1 MAVRFTPESARRLT
15 RKDRTYR
22 ARRWA
27 LTGAA
32 AVIAVG
38 AAAWLVH
45 PVAGVIGA
53 VATGVAVLLAC
64 LGRDLAIVRAELA
77 EHGALLATA
86 SLRDGIPD
94 PLNVAA
100 LCPENLRFVVQQIHQ
115 RRPRRVLEFGS
126 GVSTVVIARV
136 LREFGDPVRLD
147 SFEHHERWYPRTREL
162 LERTGVT
169 DVAHLHY
176 APLAPRPGLDVPW
189 YDLSA
194 LADGEL
200 YDFVLVDGPQ
210 GGRSREPLARLG
222 GFLAVRERLAPG
234 AVILLDD
241 GLRRGE
247 REVVQRWQQA
257 EPRLRVSLHRSDTG
271 MWMIELPGPEEVQRA
286 ET

>member
-1 MAVRFTPESARRLT
+1 MVVRFTPESANRLT

-22 ARRWA
+22 APRWA
-27 LTGAA
+27 LAGAA
-32 AVIAVG
+32 AVLGVGG
-38 AAAWLVH
+38 AAFLVH
-45 PVAGVIGA
+45 PVAGVICA
-53 VATGVAVLLAC
+53 VATGVGLLLAF
-64 LGRDLAIVRAELA
+64 LGHDLSIIRAELA

-100 LCPENLRFVVQQIHQ
+100 LCPENMRFVVQQIHQ

-126 GVSTVVIARV
+126 GVSTVVIARI
-136 LREFGDPVRLD
+136 LREFGDHARLD
-147 SFEHHERWYPRTREL
+147 SFEHHERWYPRTRDL

-176 APLAPRPGLDVPW
+176 APLAPREDLDVPW

-194 LADGEL
+194 LPDGEL
-200 YDFVLVDGPQ
+200 YDLVLVDGPQ
-210 GGRSREPLARLG
+210 GGRRREPLARLG

-247 REVVQRWQQA
+247 REVVRRWQQA
-257 EPRLRVSLHRSDTG
+257 EPRLRVSFHRSDTG
-271 MWMIELPGPEEVQRA
+271 MWMIELPGPEEVQRP
-286 ET
+286 